1 MVDITPNGNTNLPF
15 VTHSHKQGKKEKCA
29 LPLDTLAQLGT
40 NDLEQDFNLSAQTS
54 AEDKKALRKRARRKY
69 MTGTYLGALVDV
81 SKATE
86 KSTLLKSYW
95 NSYHCAKELTLR
107 SDGKVTGHYCKNR
120 WCLVCNSIRTAQL
133 INKYMPVLENW
144 QEKQFV
150 TLTVPNC
157 SAGNL
162 PVTLEEMYKAFAT
175 VKDRMKKQHQRGQA
189 PKFVGLRKMECTYN
203 AERNDFHPHFH
214 FIVDHPET
222 GNNLIDYWLQEW
234 NKNSFDNTVRG
245 AADRKAQ
252 DIRPADDKSVI
263 ELFKYFTKVVQKPNK
278 DGKRLIFADAMDV
291 IFNAVKGKR
300 VFQNFGFKLP
310 KLETAE
316 AEAAEPTEEEVYA
329 IMEYVWK
336 DSDWVANFERI
347 DMETGETY
355 SSVDELTGYEPNEKI
370 KEMASNVVL
379 RSDHD
384 WTPKKERP
392 YTNEKL

>member
-1 MVDITPNGNTNLPF
+1 MTKVSDHTKIRKKTPKCSINGRSE
-15 VTHSHKQGKKEKCA
+15 VG
-29 LPLDTLAQLGT
+29 PLDTLAQLGT
-40 NDLEQDFNLSAQTS
+40 KQQNDDQEQDFDLSAQTS
-54 AEDKKALRKRARRKY
+54 ADDKKALRKRARRKY
-69 MTGTYLGALVDV
+69 MTGTYLGALIDV

-86 KSTLLKSYW
+86 KSVLLKSYW
-95 NSYHCAKELTLR
+95 NSYHCADELTLR
-107 SDGKVTGHYCKNR
+107 SDGKVTGHYCKTR

-133 INKYMPVLENW
+133 INKYMPVLETW

-203 AERNDFHPHFH
+203 PNRNDFHPHFH
-214 FIVDHPET
+214 FIIDDKET
-222 GNNLIDYWLQEW
+222 SNNLVDYWLQEW

-245 AADRKAQ
+245 AASRKAQ

-278 DGKRLIFADAMDV
+278 DGKRLIYADAMDV

-310 KLETAE
+310 VLENTDDE
-316 AEAAEPTEEEVYA
+316 VTQEEVFA
-329 IMEYVWK
+329 IMGYKWEK
-336 DSDWVANFERI
+336 SDWVANVERV
-347 DMETGETY
+347 DYETGEIY
-355 SSVDELTGYEPNEKI
+355 SSTDELTGYTPSEKTE
-370 KEMASNVVL
+370 EMTKDVVV
-379 RSDHD
+379 RPGHD
-384 WTPKKERP
+384 WTPKFNPNK
-392 YTNEKL
+392 